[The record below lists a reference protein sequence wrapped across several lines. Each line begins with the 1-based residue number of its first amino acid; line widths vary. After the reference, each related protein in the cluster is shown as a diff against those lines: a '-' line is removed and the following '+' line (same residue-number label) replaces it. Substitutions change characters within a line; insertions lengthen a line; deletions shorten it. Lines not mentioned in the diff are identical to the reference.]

1 MLPRCVTIFK
11 YKMKIS
17 IILLAHNEEKNI
29 SYEIESIK
37 KNILN
42 KLDQYELIIVE
53 DGSTDKTREIILEK
67 KKAIDF
73 IYFTS
78 EVRRGS
84 KDAML
89 ESFKIATGDYV
100 FIADS
105 GRKFDFN
112 DFWKLHEHITKN
124 DLVSGLRTH
133 RQDQFYRI
141 ILTKLFNLF
150 LKITLNS
157 KFTDCDSGFKIYN
170 NKILKK
176 IIKNEVVNPNFIS
189 AELCLKIQYCGL
201 KFKEV
206 PINYF
211 QRDEVSKASPPYKIP
226 GLIIN
231 FFLNF
236 LKFRKQLITINSK

>member
-1 MLPRCVTIFK
+1 M
-11 YKMKIS
+11 
-17 IILLAHNEEKNI
+17 
-29 SYEIESIK
+29 
-37 KNILN
+37 
-42 KLDQYELIIVE
+42 
-53 DGSTDKTREIILEK
+53 
-67 KKAIDF
+67 
-73 IYFTS
+73 
-78 EVRRGS
+78 
-84 KDAML
+84 
-89 ESFKIATGDYV
+89 
-100 FIADS
+100 
-105 GRKFDFN
+105 
-112 DFWKLHEHITKN
+112 
-124 DLVSGLRTH
+124 
-133 RQDQFYRI
+133 
-141 ILTKLFNLF
+141 
-150 LKITLNS
+150 NS

-236 LKFRKQLITINSK
+236 LKFRKQLLTINSK